1 MTNWKPWHQAV
12 IFFLCGVSFTA
23 IAFWVTS
30 PPAGKPIRL
39 TPAAPVSI
47 KVQVDGAVLSPGLY
61 TLPSGSRVE
70 DAVNLAGGMSEK
82 ARRSAINLAKLIEDG
97 DKITIPS
104 EEDFPESK
112 LSALVDLNQATLT
125 ELDQLPGIGESR
137 AQAILEYRESE
148 GLFISVE
155 ELLKVPGITESVY
168 AEIQDLV
175 TIR

>member
-1 MTNWKPWHQAV
+1 
-12 IFFLCGVSFTA
+12 
-23 IAFWVTS
+23 
-30 PPAGKPIRL
+30 L

-82 ARRSAINLAKLIEDG
+82 ARRAAINLAKLIEDG

>member
-1 MTNWKPWHQAV
+1 MTNWKPWHQAIV
-12 IFFLCGVSFTA
+12 FFLCGAAFTA
-23 IAFWVTS
+23 IAFWVTG

-39 TPAAPVSI
+39 TPASPVSI

-61 TLPSGSRVE
+61 SLPSGSRVE
-70 DAVNLAGGMSEK
+70 DAVNLAGGMSK
-82 ARRSAINLAKLIEDG
+82 DARISAINLAKVIEDG

-104 EEDFPESK
+104 EKGFTDSK
-112 LSALVDLNQATLT
+112 PSSLLDLNQATQS

-148 GLFISVE
+148 GLFTSVD
-155 ELLKVPGITESVY
+155 ELLKVPGITESVF

-175 TIR
+175 TIQ